1 MILMGEVGNEGVA
14 SYYHDSLHGNLTA
27 NGEIYKKNEISVA
40 HKELEFG
47 TIVLIVNPKNGKSVV
62 AVVNDRGPFIK
73 GRDFDLS
80 RKAAEKIDMIYEG
93 VVKVDYII
101 LGMDENRRYYS
112 LDRR

>member
-1 MILMGEVGNEGVA
+1 MGEVSNEGVA

-27 NGEIYKKNEISVA
+27 NGEIYSKNKISVA

-47 TIVLIVNPKNGKSVV
+47 TIVLIVNPKNGKSVT
-62 AVVNDRGPFIK
+62 AVVNDRGPFIR

-80 RKAAEKIDMIYEG
+80 RKAAEKIGMIYEG
-93 VVKVDYII
+93 VVKVNYII
-101 LGMDENRRYYS
+101 LGMDEDRKYYS